1 MPLRA
6 RRLLVAVTTI
16 LVVSLAWPP
25 TIAGQGSP
33 GPEALA
39 TFQALQAAESSGA
52 DITSLVSQYNS
63 LIERSAPVNS
73 SFASVAHFARSAQ
86 QNSLALRSFDQTLT
100 LVLVPV
106 MALVLALATEGLLQ
120 LRRRI
125 ERERML
131 EMEIRQN

>member
-1 MPLRA
+1 MPLSA

-33 GPEALA
+33 GPAALA
-39 TFQALQAAESSGA
+39 TFQALQTAESAGA

-63 LIERSAPVNS
+63 LIEQSAPVNS
-73 SFASVAHFARSAQ
+73 SLASLTQLARSAQ

-100 LVLVPV
+100 LILVPV
-106 MALVLALATEGLLQ
+106 IAMVLAFATEGLLQ

-125 ERERML
+125 ERKRML
-131 EMEIRQN
+131 EMEIKQN